1 MSHVRI
7 VMTDHGRGQVFID
20 GHNVPGVQSVFF
32 DASAEPGRRNSVLLT
47 LTSRKVEI
55 EGAAEVDPLTDLL
68 ALAHK
73 FAGECSECGGSGE
86 FRPYVGNGEFGDV
99 KPCPDCADIRAV
111 IAKAEGRA

>member
-7 VMTDHGRGQVFID
+7 VMTDHGRGKVFID
-20 GHNVPGVQSVFF
+20 GHEVLGVRSVFF
-32 DASAEPGRRNSVLLT
+32 DAAAESGRHNSVLLT
-47 LTSRKVEI
+47 LTSRSVEI
-55 EGAAEVDPLTDLL
+55 EGPAEVDPLRDLL

-73 FAGECSECGGSGE
+73 FASECSECGGSGE

-111 IAKAEGRA
+111 IQKAEGRS